1 MNLRYGARDHQYDLR
16 PRKPRDYHHLHQDL
30 EHTALTQYNVKKGL
44 KIFGE
49 TGAKAVIEE
58 MQQLHDRA
66 VIQPKLATMLTMEEK
81 KRSL

>member
-1 MNLRYGARDHQYDLR
+1 L
-16 PRKPRDYHHLHQDL
+16 DL

-44 KIFGE
+44 KIFGKA
-49 TGAKAVIEE
+49 GAKAVIEE

-66 VIQPKLATMLTMEEK
+66 VIQPKLATMLTTEEK